1 VATIEERL
9 TALEQRVQELE
20 HGVAPQLLA
29 LHATVNHSH
38 EILLGVQQ
46 AVLGLRGDMA
56 AQGERLDRVDGRL
69 SRLEDGQSTLV
80 QGQIALIDSQA
91 ELRTGLTGLQAAVET
106 LGRRLPPGAP
116 ATGP

>member
-29 LHATVNHSH
+29 LHAKVNHSH
-38 EILLGVQQ
+38 EILLSVQQ
-46 AVLGLRGDMA
+46 AVLGLRGDAA
-56 AQGERLDRVDGRL
+56 AQSERIDRL
-69 SRLEDGQSTLV
+69 ADGQATLI

-91 ELRTGLTGLQAAVET
+91 EVRDGLSALQAAVET
-106 LGRRLPPGAP
+106 LDRRLPPGAP
-116 ATGP
+116 PQGS